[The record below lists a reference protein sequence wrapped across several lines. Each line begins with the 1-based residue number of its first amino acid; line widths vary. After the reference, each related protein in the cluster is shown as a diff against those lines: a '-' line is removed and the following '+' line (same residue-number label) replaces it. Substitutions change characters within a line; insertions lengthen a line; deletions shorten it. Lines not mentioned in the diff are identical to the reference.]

1 MNAACGHSLLP
12 SPQAFLL
19 TDELNAFV
27 KCLMQQIKR
36 PLEAGIKK
44 PHVGLFF
51 FKFFARVVLRRADNV
66 RVLSRF
72 CCLALYLAADCV
84 AAAERYVA
92 VDTTAN

>member
-1 MNAACGHSLLP
+1 MLRACHSLLP
-12 SPQAFLL
+12 LPQAFLL

-36 PLEAGIKK
+36 PLEAGIKR
-44 PHVGLFF
+44 PHLGLFF
-51 FKFFARVVLRRADNV
+51 FNFFARVVLRRADKV
-66 RVLSRF
+66 RAHSRF
-72 CCLALYLAADCV
+72 RCLALDLTLDCV